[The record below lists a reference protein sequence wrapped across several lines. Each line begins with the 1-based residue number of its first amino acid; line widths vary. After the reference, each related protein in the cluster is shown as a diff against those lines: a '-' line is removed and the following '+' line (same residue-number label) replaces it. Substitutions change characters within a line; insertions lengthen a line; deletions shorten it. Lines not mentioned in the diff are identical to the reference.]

1 MKNLKT
7 YANTLIDELCLL
19 KDKHKHEL
27 TRSEV
32 ETINNAANLIE
43 HNIENLTEE

>member
-7 YANTLIDELCLL
+7 YANTLIDELCFL

-32 ETINNAANLIE
+32 DTINNVANLIE